1 MVEES
6 KGPSGGDQPR
16 LAHLKSIETAMI
28 ERMEGENIYEM

>member
-6 KGPSGGDQPR
+6 KGPGGDQPR

>member
-6 KGPSGGDQPR
+6 KEASGDQPR

-28 ERMEGENIYEM
+28 ERMESENIYEM